1 LKILIVEDDF
11 VSRTILQEYLNLYGT
26 THIAVNG
33 KEAIA
38 AVKAADAINAPYD
51 LICLDVMMPEM
62 SGQEALRAI
71 REIEEA
77 KGIFSS
83 EGAKIMM
90 TTALNDVKTVSV
102 AFQGL
107 CDAYL
112 VKPIRKEKLLCELR
126 NLKIIP

>member
-1 LKILIVEDDF
+1 MKILIVEDDF
-11 VSRTILQEYLNLYGT
+11 TSRVILQEHLNHYGV

-62 SGQEALRAI
+62 NGQEALRCI

-90 TTALNDVKTVSV
+90 TTALDDVRTVSV
-102 AFQGL
+102 SFQGL

-112 VKPIRKEKLLCELR
+112 VKPIRKEKLISELR
-126 NLKIIP
+126 QLKLIP